1 MNSIF
6 QLHKNSNF
14 SARKDGAS
22 QTTPFFFIFPFRLA
36 TVRTKL
42 FYKQTDIGTSLLCA
56 IMSLPDKLGYENSMG
71 KATFWIFALLSPVW
85 LVSIKKQPKEK
96 RKKKQ
101 TKEHRLDCK
110 NKNRSKASHLVLS
123 FSIKRHSWWLLIQ
136 VLFNTFMLL
145 TQSIL
150 SSCYSRITVLGK
162 QHTWKQVALL
172 IAVKSAFPVRPR
184 SPRAIC
190 FLPGTYSLLI
200 LCH

>member
-22 QTTPFFFIFPFRLA
+22 QTTPFFFIFPFHLA

-123 FSIKRHSWWLLIQ
+123 FSIKRQLVAFNPGPIQ
-136 VLFNTFMLL
+136 YLHVVNTINSIFMLL
-145 TQSIL
+145 KNYSFGKATYLKTSCFAYSCQVCL
-150 SSCYSRITVLGK
+150 SSET
-162 QHTWKQVALL
+162 
-172 IAVKSAFPVRPR
+172 
-184 SPRAIC
+184 
-190 FLPGTYSLLI
+190 
-200 LCH
+200 